1 MRGSPQLGLLRAGP
15 RTNHAAGKLRHQA
28 DGPVHSEPG
37 IDLIHAALE
46 AVGGFAGQG
55 ETPGRLA
62 DGFGTE
68 YGALN
73 HDVAAGVGNF
83 RIKPAHDPGER
94 NRLHAVADQ
103 QVGGGQ
109 HTLLTVKG
117 HKALAVTGHGDFR
130 ASAFQLVAVKGV
142 QRLPQLHQNIVGDV
156 HNVGNGTDTHGVQT
170 VAHPHGRLPDG
181 HAFHKAQLVER
192 AQVGIRDVHRPLR
205 SPIRPLCLH
214 MHLGQRQR
222 QLESQRRFAG
232 KAEYGQAVAAV
243 RGDADFQN
251 LRIQIQRVDEAGADF
266 EAFGQHHDA
275 VMIFGKPQLSL
286 GADHAER
293 GHAAQLGLL
302 DDHTAG
308 HRRTHQRHRDLL
320 PGGHIG
326 RTAHDVQHFFLS
338 DIHRAYGQMIRV
350 GMGLFRQD
358 VPDDDVLDGIIRMDD
373 VFQLQPKHR
382 QAIAD
387 FLSPGFHRN
396 KFAQPFQT

>member
-1 MRGSPQLGLLRAGP
+1 MRGYPQLGLLCAGTRAD
-15 RTNHAAGKLRHQA
+15 HAAGKFRHQA

-37 IDLIHAALE
+37 IDLIHTALKT
-46 AVGGFAGQG
+46 VGGFTGQG
-55 ETPGRLA
+55 KAAGRLA

-68 YGALN
+68 YSALN

-109 HTLLTVKG
+109 HTFLTVKG
-117 HKALAVTGHGDFR
+117 HKTFSVTGHGDFR
-130 ASAFQLVAVKGV
+130 TPAFQLVAVKGV
-142 QRLPQLHQNIVGDV
+142 QRLPQLHQNIVGNV
-156 HNVGNGTDTHGVQT
+156 HDIGNGADAHSVQT

-181 HAFHKAQLVER
+181 HAFHETQLVER
-192 AQVGIRDVHRPLR
+192 AQVGIRDIHGPFRR
-205 SPIRPLCLH
+205 PIRTLCFH
-214 MHLGQRQR
+214 MHLGQRQG

-251 LRIQIQRVDEAGADF
+251 LRIQIQRVDEARADL

-275 VMIFGKPQLSL
+275 VMIFGKPQLTL

-293 GHAAQLGLL
+293 RHAAQLGLL
-302 DDHTAG
+302 DDHTSG
-308 HRRTHQRHRDLL
+308 HRRAHQRHRHFLS
-320 PGGHIG
+320 GGHIG
-326 RTAHDVQHFFLS
+326 CAAHDVQHFFLS
-338 DIHRAYGQMIRV
+338 GIHRAYGQMIRI